1 MEDDKTKTES
11 KSVLST
17 IVQHWGPPAVTAL
30 LGLIA
35 GIGLST
41 YNSDLSNNRFF
52 LEKRAVVADNIAN
65 EFSRY
70 VVNWAR
76 LMQLRREFDAKKDTP
91 SAEERENF
99 KRTVFARNDARDKLF
114 SSMDTAHLYYD
125 DKTSILIVNF
135 RDWDTQQATLT
146 INKLPDPKEW
156 RTWQV
161 KILRQLHKEIS
172 NE

>member
-1 MEDDKTKTES
+1 MGDDKIKIES
-11 KSVLST
+11 KSVWLT
-17 IVQHWGPPAVTAL
+17 IAQQWGPPAVTAA

-41 YNSDLSNNRFF
+41 YNSDLSDNRFF
-52 LEKRAVVADNIAN
+52 LEKRAIVADNIAN
-65 EFSRY
+65 EFSAY

-76 LMQLRREFDAKKDTP
+76 LIQLRKQFDTRKYTP
-91 SAEERENF
+91 SPEERENF

-114 SSMDTAHLYYD
+114 SSLDSAYLYYND
-125 DKTSILIVNF
+125 DTSKLINHF
-135 RDWDTQQATLT
+135 REWDVQQATLT
-146 INKLPDPKEW
+146 IDQLPEPKEW
-156 RTWQV
+156 RDWQV

>member
-1 MEDDKTKTES
+1 MTKIES
-11 KSVLST
+11 KSVWSAL
-17 IVQHWGPPAVTAL
+17 VQHWGPPTVTAT

-65 EFSRY
+65 EFSTY
-70 VVNWAR
+70 IVNWAR
-76 LMQLRREFDAKKDTP
+76 LIQLRKEFDTRQNAP
-91 SAEERENF
+91 SPEERENF
-99 KRTVFARNDARDKLF
+99 KRVVFARNDARDKLF
-114 SSMDTAHLYYD
+114 SSMDSAHLYYND
-125 DKTSILIVNF
+125 ETSKVIASF
-135 RDWDTQQATLT
+135 REWDIQQATLT
-146 INKLPDPKEW
+146 IDKLPEPKEW
-156 RTWQV
+156 RGWQV